1 MRMSKLL
8 QKSEV
13 YSEAKAVVESIGK
26 PGCKGFTEDLVL
38 KARMALASEFGSA
51 FPELDVGK
59 NRSSFQ
65 SNLWEAILADAKD
78 PETEIVDWMR
88 HGCPTGGK
96 NSHITSCGIFPLAT
110 AASSTVNLPEPLRN

>member
-1 MRMSKLL
+1 M
-8 QKSEV
+8 
-13 YSEAKAVVESIGK
+13 
-26 PGCKGFTEDLVL
+26 L
-38 KARMALASEFGSA
+38 KARMGLASEFGSA

-65 SNLWEAILADAKD
+65 SNLWEAILQDAGD

-96 NSHITSCGIFPLAT
+96 NSHIKSCGVFPLAT
-110 AASSTVNLPEPLRN
+110 AASSAVESSRILAKIMENSEWDHSQHTSYKSF